1 MMRKSAHILVVDDD
15 ERICNLLER
24 YLNKEG
30 YRVSI
35 VNNGEEMRNQVA
47 QEVPDLVLLDL
58 VLPDEDGLTLAREL
72 RKHPGLGIII
82 LTGKGDIMEKVVG
95 LEVGADD
102 YISKPF
108 DKRELLARIHSVLR
122 RVKAEPGQS
131 QGLASNKSIA
141 RFADWTLDLAAHE
154 LTSLAGEEAH
164 LTSYEFKLLSLFST
178 SSNWVL
184 TRDQILEKIA
194 DRDWNPD
201 DRSIDVVVVKLRKK
215 LERDPLNPVMIK
227 TIRGEGYKFTPIV
240 HFD

>member
-1 MMRKSAHILVVDDD
+1 MKKSAHILVVDDD

-24 YLNKEG
+24 YLCKEG
-30 YRVSI
+30 YTVS
-35 VNNGEEMRNQVA
+35 VVSNGEQMRGKIEQDM
-47 QEVPDLVLLDL
+47 PDLVLLDL

-72 RKHPGLGIII
+72 RKHPNLGIII

-122 RVKAEPGQS
+122 RLKAEPDKS
-131 QGLASNKSIA
+131 QGQTGNKSKA
-141 RFADWTLDLAAHE
+141 RFADWVLDLAAHE
-154 LTSLAGEEAH
+154 LISPDGREVH
-164 LTSYEFKLLSLFST
+164 LTSYEFKLLSLFVT

-215 LERDPLNPVMIK
+215 LERDPLNPNMIK
-227 TIRGEGYKFTPIV
+227 TIRGEGYKFTPHV
-240 HFD
+240 HFE